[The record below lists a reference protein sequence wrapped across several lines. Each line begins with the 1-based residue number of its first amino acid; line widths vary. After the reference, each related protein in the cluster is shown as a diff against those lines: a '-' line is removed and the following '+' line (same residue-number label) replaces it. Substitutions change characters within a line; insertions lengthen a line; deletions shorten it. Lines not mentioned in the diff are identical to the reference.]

1 VRIPGD
7 RRRSPWYVLLVFPVY
22 GAVNTVLRTLALPV
36 WLWLRFVTGTM
47 RPRRGPKDR
56 IE

>member
-1 VRIPGD
+1 MRTA
-7 RRRSPWYVLLVFPVY
+7 SVF
-22 GAVNTVLRTLALPV
+22 T
-36 WLWLRFVTGTM
+36 WFWLRFVSGAM